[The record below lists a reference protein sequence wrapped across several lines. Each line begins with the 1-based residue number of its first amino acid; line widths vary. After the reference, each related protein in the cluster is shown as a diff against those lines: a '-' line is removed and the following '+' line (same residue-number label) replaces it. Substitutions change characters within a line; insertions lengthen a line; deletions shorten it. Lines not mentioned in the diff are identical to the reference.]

1 MSKVFT
7 VSILGC
13 GSRGL
18 YTYGGAMFPQKDK
31 FQIVSI
37 CDISPK
43 KVELAKNAFALTDE
57 QCFLDADEFL
67 KEKRSDALVIA
78 TQDRDHVKMCIRA
91 LELGY
96 SVLLEKPISPLKD
109 ELEALLEAHKKY
121 GGEVVVCHVLRY
133 APMFVRVKKILDSG
147 LLGKLVRIESIEQ
160 VGYWHQAHSF
170 VRGNWRND
178 KQTSPMIM
186 QKCCHDLDLLQY
198 YASSKG
204 KRVYSVGDLSFF
216 NAQNKPQG
224 ATARCQ
230 DCPHILSCKYS
241 AENCYVTNW
250 KKDGSPENTWPYNVI
265 SSQVPHTEE
274 ALRTAYE
281 TSAYGRCVFDCDNNV
296 VDNQSVSILFE
307 NGVKADLT
315 MTAFTQ
321 NMGRRMTFHC
331 VNGEIR
337 LKEDEGILEI
347 QPFGEELQVLK
358 SSDIIAEEARDS
370 FGHGGGDSG
379 VINAFYLALV
389 GEAESGT
396 SLENSVES
404 HLLALAAEESRKTGK
419 VVLLR

>member
-1 MSKVFT
+1 MDKKFT
-7 VSILGC
+7 VSIIGC
-13 GSRGL
+13 GSRG
-18 YTYGGAMFPQKDK
+18 
-31 FQIVSI
+31 
-37 CDISPK
+37 
-43 KVELAKNAFALTDE
+43 AFAYGRTMQKMPNKWEIVALCDTDSE
-57 QCFLDADEFL
+57 KLDIWSKNFGVKRENCFLDEYEFFE
-67 KEKRSDALVIA
+67 KKRSDVLVLA
-78 TQDRDHVKMCIRA
+78 TQDRDHVRMCIRA

-96 SVLLEKPISPLKD
+96 SVLLEKPISPVKE
-109 ELEALLEAHKKY
+109 ELDALLDAHKKY

-147 LLGKLVRIESIEQ
+147 VLGKLVRIESIEQ

-178 KQTSPMIM
+178 SETSPMIM

-204 KRVYSVGDLSFF
+204 KRVYSVGDLTYF

-230 DCPHILSCKYS
+230 DCPHIHACIYS
-241 AENCYVTNW
+241 AENCYITNW
-250 KKDGSPENTWPYNVI
+250 KKDGCPENTWPYNVI
-265 SSQVPHTEE
+265 CSQVPHTED
-274 ALRTAYE
+274 ALRKAYE

-331 VNGEIR
+331 VHGEIR
-337 LKEDEGILEI
+337 LKEDEEILEI
-347 QPFGEELQVLK
+347 QPFGQELQVLK
-358 SSDIIAEEARDS
+358 SADIIAEDARDS

-379 VINAFYLALV
+379 VINAFYLSLI

-404 HLLALAAEESRKTGK
+404 HLLALASEQSRKTGEI
-419 VVLLR
+419 VVLR